1 MHSCAQTSL
10 CRSIN
15 SKVRTRQF
23 TRALNTLRSDV
34 VPGRG
39 PGRAEPQNTAV
50 DRAFRHV
57 GARQIAEAHQ
67 EFAGDLA
74 AGEAEGAAEQADPL
88 GLVARVVRR
97 DPPGEGAVRPAQRL

>member
-39 PGRAEPQNTAV
+39 PGRAEPQNAAV

-67 EFAGDLA
+67 EFAGEFLMSLGYLPGAHVPECPVYGRILRLGPPWAA
-74 AGEAEGAAEQADPL
+74 AGNHI
-88 GLVARVVRR
+88 
-97 DPPGEGAVRPAQRL
+97 RP